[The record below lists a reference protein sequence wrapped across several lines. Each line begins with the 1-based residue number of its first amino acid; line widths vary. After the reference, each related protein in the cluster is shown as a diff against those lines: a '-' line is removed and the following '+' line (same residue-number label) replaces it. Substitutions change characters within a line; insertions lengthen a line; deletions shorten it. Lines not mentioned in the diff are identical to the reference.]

1 MMREIPEIF
10 RGGRPK
16 VDSLTKT
23 LTGLE
28 ARSLLRAILIR
39 TCALVCLLGAA
50 TALQGQDRNPFAGD
64 AEAAKRGEFHFRIN
78 CAFCHGL
85 GARGGGRGP
94 DLTRARKRHGNS
106 DAEMF
111 QTINQGVPG
120 TAMPTNGTTGQGV
133 GMTEEEIWDVIT
145 YLRSVQVKAPA
156 QPIGDAAHG
165 KQLFY
170 GDANCSGC
178 HMVEGKGG
186 RLGPDLTAAGMARST
201 EALTD
206 SVRNPSRR
214 LAPGMLE
221 ATKEFPQEYQTVT
234 VVTATGQEIN
244 GVTLNED
251 NFSLQMMDA
260 SEQVHLFEKGKLRS
274 IKVSRTS
281 TMPVYDSALLSDKD
295 LQDIVAFLQSVGG
308 K

>member
-1 MMREIPEIF
+1 
-10 RGGRPK
+10 
-16 VDSLTKT
+16 VDALVKT
-23 LTGLE
+23 VADLIE
-28 ARSLLRAILIR
+28 AA
-39 TCALVCLLGAA
+39 ALVCVLGAA
-50 TALQGQDRNPFAGD
+50 TAALGQDKNPFAGD
-64 AEAAKRGEFHFRIN
+64 AAAAKSGEFHFRIN

-120 TAMPTNGTTGQGV
+120 TAMPPNGTTGQGV
-133 GMTEEEIWDVIT
+133 GMTEEEVWQVIT
-145 YLRSVQVKAPA
+145 YLRSVQVKAPS
-156 QPIGDAAHG
+156 QPIGDATHG
-165 KQLFY
+165 RQLFY

-186 RLGPDLTAAGMARST
+186 RLGPDLTAVGMAR
-201 EALTD
+201 AANAIVD

-214 LAPGMLE
+214 LAPRLLE
-221 ATKEFPQEYQTVT
+221 ATKEFPQEYETVT
-234 VVTATGQEIN
+234 VVTGEGLEIK
-244 GVTLNED
+244 GVTMNED

-260 SEQVHLFEKGKLRS
+260 SEQIHLFEKDKLRL
-274 IKVSRTS
+274 IKKSRTS
-281 TMPVYDSALLSDKD
+281 TMPAYDATLLDDNALR
-295 LQDIVAFLQSVGG
+295 DIVAYLQSVGV

>member
-1 MMREIPEIF
+1 MDSPAKILV
-10 RGGRPK
+10 RPK
-16 VDSLTKT
+16 ASVVSEPVLM
-23 LTGLE
+23 
-28 ARSLLRAILIR
+28 RAV
-39 TCALVCLLGAA
+39 ALVCVLGAA
-50 TALQGQDRNPFAGD
+50 TALLAQDKNPYAGD
-64 AEAAKRGEFHFRIN
+64 AEAARLGAFQFRIN

-120 TAMPTNGTTGQGV
+120 TAMPPNGTTGQGV
-133 GMTEEEIWDVIT
+133 GMTEEEVWQVIA
-145 YLRSVQVKAPA
+145 YIRSVQVKAPA
-156 QPIGDAAHG
+156 QPTGDAVHG

-178 HMVEGKGG
+178 HMVEGNGG
-186 RLGPDLTAAGMARST
+186 RLGPDLTAVGMAR
-201 EALTD
+201 AADAIVD

-214 LAPGMLE
+214 LAPGLLE
-221 ATKEFPQEYQTVT
+221 ATKEFPQEYETVT
-234 VVTATGQEIN
+234 VVTAQGQEIE
-244 GVTLNED
+244 GVTMNED

-260 SEQVHLFEKGKLRS
+260 SEQIHLFEKDKLRS
-274 IKVSRTS
+274 IQKSRKS
-281 TMPVYDSALLSDKD
+281 MMPAYATNLLSDQD
-295 LQDIVAFLQSVGG
+295 LQDIVAYLQSVGG

>member
-1 MMREIPEIF
+1 
-10 RGGRPK
+10 
-16 VDSLTKT
+16 VDALVKT
-23 LTGLE
+23 VADLIE
-28 ARSLLRAILIR
+28 AA
-39 TCALVCLLGAA
+39 ALVCVLGAA
-50 TALQGQDRNPFAGD
+50 TAALGQDKNPFAGD
-64 AEAAKRGEFHFRIN
+64 AAAAKSGEFHFRIN

-120 TAMPTNGTTGQGV
+120 TAMPPNGTTGQGV
-133 GMTEEEIWDVIT
+133 GMTEEEVWQVIT
-145 YLRSVQVKAPA
+145 YLRSVQVKAPS
-156 QPIGDAAHG
+156 QPIGDATHG
-165 KQLFY
+165 RQLFY

-186 RLGPDLTAAGMARST
+186 RLGPDLTAVGMAR
-201 EALTD
+201 AANAIVD

-214 LAPGMLE
+214 LAPRLLE
-221 ATKEFPQEYQTVT
+221 ATKEFPQEYETVT
-234 VVTATGQEIN
+234 VVTGEGLEIK
-244 GVTLNED
+244 GVTMNED

-260 SEQVHLFEKGKLRS
+260 SEQIHLFEKDKLRL
-274 IKVSRTS
+274 IKKSRTS
-281 TMPVYDSALLSDKD
+281 TMPAYDATLLDDNALR
-295 LQDIVAFLQSVGG
+295 DIVAYLQSVGA

>member
-1 MMREIPEIF
+1 M
-10 RGGRPK
+10 
-16 VDSLTKT
+16 DSLTKT
-23 LTGLE
+23 LAGLK
-28 ARSLLRAILIR
+28 ARGLLRVILIR
-39 TCALVCLLGAA
+39 AGAVVCLLATT
-50 TALQGQDRNPFAGD
+50 TALLGQDRNPFAGD

-145 YLRSVQVKAPA
+145 YIRSVQVKAPS
-156 QPIGDAAHG
+156 QPTGDAAHG

-186 RLGPDLTAAGMARST
+186 RLGPDLTAAGMARSA

-214 LAPGMLE
+214 LAPGLLE
-221 ATKEFPQEYQTVT
+221 ATKEFPQEYETVT
-234 VVTATGQEIN
+234 VVTATGQEIK
-244 GVTLNED
+244 GVTMNED

-260 SEQVHLFEKGKLRS
+260 SEQIHLFEKGKLRS
-274 IKVSRTS
+274 IKESRTS
-281 TMPVYDSALLSDKD
+281 TMPVYDTALLSDKD
-295 LQDIVAFLQSVGG
+295 LQAIVAFLQSVGG

>member
-1 MMREIPEIF
+1 
-10 RGGRPK
+10 

-23 LTGLE
+23 LVIPTSNRL
-28 ARSLLRAILIR
+28 SKPVLIGAA
-39 TCALVCLLGAA
+39 ALICVLGAA
-50 TALQGQDRNPFAGD
+50 TAALGQDKNPFAGD

-120 TAMPTNGTTGQGV
+120 TAMPPNGTTGQGV
-133 GMTEEEIWDVIT
+133 GMTEEEVWDVIT
-145 YLRSVQVKAPA
+145 YIRSVQVKAPA
-156 QPIGDAAHG
+156 QPTGDAVHG
-165 KQLFY
+165 SQLFY

-186 RLGPDLTAAGMARST
+186 RLGPDLTAVGMAR
-201 EALTD
+201 AADAIVD

-214 LAPGMLE
+214 LAPGLLE
-221 ATKEFPQEYQTVT
+221 ATKEFPQEYETVT
-234 VVTATGQEIN
+234 VVTAKGQEIK
-244 GVTLNED
+244 GVTMNED

-260 SEQVHLFEKGKLRS
+260 SEQIHLFEKDKLRS
-274 IKVSRTS
+274 IKKSRTS
-281 TMPVYDSALLSDKD
+281 MMPIYAATLLSDKD
-295 LQDIVAFLQSVGG
+295 LLDIVAFLQSVGG

>member
-1 MMREIPEIF
+1 MDALAKTLAI
-10 RGGRPK
+10 PK
-16 VDSLTKT
+16 VRDVPKPVLVRAVT
-23 LTGLE
+23 L
-28 ARSLLRAILIR
+28 I
-39 TCALVCLLGAA
+39 CLLGAA
-50 TALQGQDRNPFAGD
+50 TALLGQDKNPFAGD
-64 AEAAKRGEFHFRIN
+64 AEAARSGEFHFRIN

-133 GMTEEEIWDVIT
+133 GMTEEEIWQVIT

-156 QPIGDAAHG
+156 QPTGDAVHG

-186 RLGPDLTAAGMARST
+186 RLGPDLTTVGLARAADAIV
-201 EALTD
+201 D

-214 LAPGMLE
+214 LAPRLME
-221 ATKEFPQEYQTVT
+221 ATKEFPQEYETVT
-234 VVTATGQEIN
+234 VVTAKGQEIK
-244 GVTLNED
+244 GVTMNED
-251 NFSLQMMDA
+251 DFSLQIMDA
-260 SEQVHLFEKGKLRS
+260 SEQIHLFEKDKLRS
-274 IKVSRTS
+274 MKKSRTS
-281 TMPVYDSALLSDKD
+281 MMPAYDATLLSDKD
-295 LQDIVAFLQSVGG
+295 LQDIVAFLQDVGG

>member
-1 MMREIPEIF
+1 M
-10 RGGRPK
+10 
-16 VDSLTKT
+16 DSLAKA
-23 LTGLE
+23 L
-28 ARSLLRAILIR
+28 ARLKVRGLLRVVLIR
-39 TCALVCLLGAA
+39 AGVLAGLLAAGTTLLG
-50 TALQGQDRNPFAGD
+50 QDKNPFAGD
-64 AEAAKRGEFHFRIN
+64 TEAAKRGEFHFRIN

-133 GMTEEEIWDVIT
+133 GMTEEEIWQVIT

-156 QPIGDAAHG
+156 QPNGDAIHG

-186 RLGPDLTAAGMARST
+186 RLGPDLTAVGLARST
-201 EALTD
+201 DGIVDA
-206 SVRNPSRR
+206 VRNPSRR
-214 LAPGMLE
+214 LAPKLLE
-221 ATKEFPQEYQTVT
+221 ATKEFPEEYETVT
-234 VVTATGQEIN
+234 VVTVAGLEIK
-244 GVTLNED
+244 GVTMNED
-251 NFSLQMMDA
+251 NFSVQMMDA
-260 SEQVHLFEKGKLRS
+260 SEQIHLFDKSKLRS
-274 IKVSRTS
+274 IKKSRTS
-281 TMPVYDSALLSDKD
+281 TMPAYATALLSDKD
-295 LQDIVAFLQSVGG
+295 LQDIVAYLQSVGG